1 MGRIIK
7 RYGNRK
13 LYDTRESRYIT
24 LDEIAGYVREGEDV
38 TVIENESGADLTAV
52 SFAQI
57 LLEEERRKGDGFLSL
72 PFLRQLIRGGEQAL
86 RDLVGQGLGALE
98 DVGGMASRKVQD
110 VLGLGN
116 GDQERKTVE

>member
-52 SFAQI
+52 AFAQI
-57 LLEEERRKGDGFLSL
+57 LLEEERRRGDGFLSL

-86 RDLVGQGLGALE
+86 HELVGQGLGALE
-98 DVGGMASRKVQD
+98 SVGGMASRKVQD

-116 GDQERKTVE
+116 GDQERKIGE